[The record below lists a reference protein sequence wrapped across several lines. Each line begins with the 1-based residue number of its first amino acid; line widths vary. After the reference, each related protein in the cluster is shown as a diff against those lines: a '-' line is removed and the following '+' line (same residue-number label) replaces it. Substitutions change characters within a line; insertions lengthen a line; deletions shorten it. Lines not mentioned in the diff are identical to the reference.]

1 MNRTTT
7 LSIALACLLLQPP
20 TPVAAQSGYAV
31 LSNGDV
37 AARFNSWG
45 LVGENVSTGNAS
57 FEVPQGTGNDPL
69 FSSALWVGGYDA
81 GNQLHVAAM
90 MYESPSNGDLW
101 PGPLTNDGTASTT
114 QAVSTAYDQVWCVNR
129 SEIELHT
136 AYHNCLADPN
146 CDANVLFPNY
156 QTPGSFLQWPAM
168 GDVSLGYDI
177 YQAPFYDFNSDG
189 DYQPDDGDVPCIM
202 GDKACYISYNDAK
215 PHLLTSSPPLGLQ
228 VQMMPFEYL
237 TGNAALAQTVF
248 MRVHIVNQSANT
260 YTDTRLGLFTD
271 FDLGNYADDYV
282 GTDAQRNLCYVYNAD
297 NLDEASSG
305 GPGYGPEPPAFGVV
319 VLKGPLVDAN
329 GLDDAPSN
337 TLPAWNGH
345 GFGDQIADNERFG
358 LSWSR
363 YFNNNA
369 GPQGAPA
376 GQMDFMNYL
385 GSAWLNGVPQ
395 SYGGTGYSTNP
406 NATPA
411 RFVYPGASDP
421 LGVGTGGQA
430 QAPWTELSAGNAPF
444 DRKMVGVMG
453 PFTVEPGE
461 HMDLLF
467 AYVYAR
473 ASTGGPTSSITA
485 LQQRVDSV
493 IAFANTLGAFQ
504 VFEADPTYG
513 ECSGTV
519 TSIPVAADHEHL
531 ELFPVPAEAQVQVC
545 VPTALT
551 GEVLV
556 VRDALGRVVH
566 VQRMLA
572 GLNTVDIA
580 TLSKGLYTCELTSA
594 KLRYTGRLIKE

>member
-7 LSIALACLLLQPP
+7 LSIALACLLLQR
-20 TPVAAQSGYAV
+20 AAPAIAQGSGFAV

-37 AARFNSWG
+37 AARFNAWG
-45 LVGENVSTGNAS
+45 LVGENVSTGSAS
-57 FEVPQGTGNDPL
+57 FEVPQGGGNHPL

-81 GNQLHVAAM
+81 SNQLHVAAM
-90 MYESPSNGDLW
+90 MYENPTDGDFW
-101 PGPLTNDGTASTT
+101 PGPLTNTGTASTT
-114 QAVSTAYDQVWCVNR
+114 SAVSTAYDQVWCVNR

-146 CDANVLFPNY
+146 CDANLLFPNY

-168 GDVSLGYDI
+168 GVSLGYDI
-177 YQAPFYDFNSDG
+177 YQAPFYDFNADG
-189 DYQPDDGDVPCIM
+189 DYQPADGDVPCIM
-202 GDKACYISYNDAK
+202 GDKSCYVSYNDAK
-215 PHLLTSSPPLGLQ
+215 PHLLTNSPPLGLQ
-228 VQMMPFEYL
+228 VQMLPFEYL

-248 MRVHIVNQSANT
+248 MRVHLVNQSTNT

-297 NLDEASSG
+297 NLDEASIG

-319 VLKGPLVDAN
+319 LLKGPLVDAN
-329 GLDDAPSN
+329 GLDDALSN

-345 GFGDQIADNERFG
+345 GFGDQIVDNERFG

-363 YFNNNA
+363 YFNNST
-369 GPQGAPA
+369 GPQGTPS
-376 GQMDFMNYL
+376 GQVDFMSYL
-385 GSAWLNGVPQ
+385 GGAWLNGVPQ
-395 SYGGTGYSTNP
+395 SYGGTGYSTSP
-406 NATPA
+406 SATPA
-411 RFVYPGASDP
+411 RFVFPGDSDP

-430 QAPWTELSAGNAPF
+430 QAPWTELSAGNAVG

-453 PFTVEPGE
+453 PFTLEPGE

-473 ASTGGPTSSITA
+473 ASTGGPTSSIAA

-493 IAFANTLGAFQ
+493 IAFANTLGAFEA
-504 VFEADPTYG
+504 FETDPFYG
-513 ECSGTV
+513 ECSGTT
-519 TSIPVAADHEHL
+519 TSVPMGSTNELL
-531 ELFPVPAEAQVQVC
+531 ELFPVPAEDQVHVR
-545 VPTALT
+545 VPEAMA
-551 GEVLV
+551 GEMLV
-556 VRDALGRVVH
+556 VHDALGCVVLMQPMRV
-566 VQRMLA
+566 

-580 TLSKGLYTCELTSA
+580 TLSTGLYTCELTSA
-594 KLRYTGRLIKE
+594 TLRYTGRLIKE